1 MFHITS
7 YSHFVPL
14 CRTLDSSA
22 PKIPS
27 NCQPA
32 FYRCSRSIGKQY
44 VNYNLD
50 GSFSTGIP
58 VLFSEVQ
65 STHLF
70 KTMGYRFKPHKPE
83 QPGFF
88 HGLIDKL
95 IEKAFQELSIAFSD
109 NNSSLSS
116 SSNSIKMSLNGD
128 NDCQHEES
136 KMTATNLFIKVR
148 KKLGITCWQIIILL
162 AI

>member
-1 MFHITS
+1 M
-7 YSHFVPL
+7 
-14 CRTLDSSA
+14 
-22 PKIPS
+22 
-27 NCQPA
+27 
-32 FYRCSRSIGKQY
+32 
-44 VNYNLD
+44 
-50 GSFSTGIP
+50 
-58 VLFSEVQ
+58 LFSEVQ